1 MPTVTSRRAAPD
13 PDTIRE
19 RENLS
24 RALISAKR
32 AIAPHEAAI
41 EAMEARLKVIATEGG
56 EPFKITIEDGSYV
69 QVSGAVAAEFKGDV
83 PVIQTEVW
91 QKLSPAE
98 RKLRGRGGL
107 IKVEAQWGRASSGR
121 VQVKIFG
128 EAA

>member
-1 MPTVTSRRAAPD
+1 MPTVTSRRASPD

-19 RENLS
+19 REKLS
-24 RALISAKR
+24 RALIDVKR
-32 AIAPHEAAI
+32 AIAPHLATI

-56 EPFKITIEDGSYV
+56 EPFKVTTEDGSYV

-83 PVIQTEVW
+83 PVIQTEAW
-91 QKLSPAE
+91 QALSPSE
-98 RKLRGRGGL
+98 RKLRARGGL
-107 IKVEAQWGRASSGR
+107 IKIESQWGRATSGR